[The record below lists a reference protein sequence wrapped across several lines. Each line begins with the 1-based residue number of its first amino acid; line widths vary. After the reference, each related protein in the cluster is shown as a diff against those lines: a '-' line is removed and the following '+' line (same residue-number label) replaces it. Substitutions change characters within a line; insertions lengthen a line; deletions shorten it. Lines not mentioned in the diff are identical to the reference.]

1 MPNCFKSTI
10 IATMGHKDAAH
21 KEYVTPNQIITGNG
35 DRAVVAKH
43 TCTKAKLTWK
53 GRTTT
58 VVKTVITTVIT
69 TQCSDN
75 NSTESAEKVSTF

>member
-1 MPNCFKSTI
+1 M

-43 TCTKAKLTWK
+43 TCTKAKLT
-53 GRTTT
+53 
-58 VVKTVITTVIT
+58 
-69 TQCSDN
+69 
-75 NSTESAEKVSTF
+75 

>member
-1 MPNCFKSTI
+1 
-10 IATMGHKDAAH
+10 MGHKDAAH

-53 GRTTT
+53 EERQCSGNHSA
-58 VVKTVITTVIT
+58 VIT

-75 NSTESAEKVSTF
+75 NTVQ